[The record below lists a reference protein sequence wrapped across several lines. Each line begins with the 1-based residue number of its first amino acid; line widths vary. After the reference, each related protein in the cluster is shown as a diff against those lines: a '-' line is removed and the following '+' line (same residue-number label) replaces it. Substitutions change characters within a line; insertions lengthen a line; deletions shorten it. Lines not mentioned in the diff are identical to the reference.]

1 MMELKDKVRERREAK
16 GWSQSELARRVGVKP
31 QTIQSIEAGKTQKP
45 ANIVKIAE
53 ALSVTAEFLMSPEN
67 GGAGDGHN
75 QSTTP
80 VIGVV
85 QAGTAAIDYSIG
97 QGELGEVERPP
108 MATFNTVALEVRGDS
123 MGGRIEHGDV
133 VYYDER
139 REPVT
144 ADLFGRLCIVGASD
158 GRVMLKKL
166 QPGSRPGRFHLISY
180 SADPEFDVPVD
191 WAAKVTMIKP
201 R

>member
-1 MMELKDKVRERREAK
+1 MLELKDKLRDARQAK
-16 GWSQSELARRVGVKP
+16 GWSQSELARKAGVKP
-31 QTIQSIEAGKTQKP
+31 QTIQSIESGKTRQP

-53 ALSVTAEFLMSPEN
+53 ALSVTAEFLMSPNDNPSGN
-67 GGAGDGHN
+67 GPDKR
-75 QSTTP
+75 TTP
-80 VIGVV
+80 IIGVV
-85 QAGTAAIDYSIG
+85 QAGTAAIDYSVG
-97 QGELGEVERPP
+97 QGELGEVDRPA
-108 MATFNTVALEVRGDS
+108 MATFNTVALEVRGES
-123 MGGRIEHGDV
+123 MGGRIEHGDI

-144 ADLFGRLCIVGASD
+144 PDLFGRLCIVGATD

-166 QPGSRPGRFHLISY
+166 QNGSRPGRFHLISY

-191 WAAKVTMIKP
+191 WAARVTLIKP